1 LPVHE
6 PTGESNA
13 SADNGKNVQASIVDK
28 CYLCGQNDIDMS
40 PALFE
45 QFADTSVGRLYGV
58 SWWYN

>member
-1 LPVHE
+1 V
-6 PTGESNA
+6 

-28 CYLCGQNDIDMS
+28 CYSCGQNDIDMS